1 MANILKLLGFL
12 AGVIPIILNLI
23 KEFEVPGFGP
33 EKKKTILDSVA
44 LFYNTVNN
52 IFPLPITKE
61 KLLSVAGNFID
72 IAVAFFNLV
81 GVFKHKTENPTQAIQ
96 GIVGQRKKLFP
107 IGKNFLKLQEYTM
120 KIIIRNIERSYMKNA
135 TAHI

>member
-23 KEFEVPGFGP
+23 SEFEVPGFGP
-33 EKKKTILDSVA
+33 EKKKAILDSVA
-44 LFYNTVNN
+44 LFYDTVNN

-72 IAVAFFNLV
+72 IAVTFFNLI
-81 GVFKHKTENPTQAIQ
+81 GIFKHKAVNPT
-96 GIVGQRKKLFP
+96 
-107 IGKNFLKLQEYTM
+107 
-120 KIIIRNIERSYMKNA
+120 
-135 TAHI
+135 